1 MFDTALL
8 YPLRLQ
14 VNGSLQVRK
23 YNSYSMCVCA
33 GLLELLAYY
42 AQIILLSIVKKVTFY
57 APIIFNNAINFKN
70 RLLRLSI
77 HNTDCF
83 IRMFHNVIV
92 VLE

>member
-23 YNSYSMCVCA
+23 YNSMCVCA

-42 AQIILLSIVKKVTFY
+42 AQIMLLSIVQKVTFY
-57 APIIFNNAINFKN
+57 ALIIFNNAINFKN